1 MKLKFRFHVDTV
13 NRYPGIGN
21 RIKFH
26 RTIGL
31 VYPGLR
37 SWKNKVYTI
46 LDEDIKLHLFKMSR
60 GDIWISKS
68 VIDGRL
74 AKLISKFKK
83 L

>member
-1 MKLKFRFHVDTV
+1 MKLKFKFYIDTV
-13 NRYPGIGN
+13 HSYPHKGN

-37 SWKNKVYTI
+37 SWRNKTYTI
-46 LDEDIKLHLFKMSR
+46 LDEDNRLHLFKMSR
-60 GDIWISKS
+60 GDIWINKS

-74 AKLISKFKK
+74 AKLISEYKS